1 MSGDSALVER
11 MSNAVRAAFKAME
24 VLKDENRALKDENE
38 NLRKQLRALQSGV
51 VSEPRA
57 DPVSIP
63 IITQEPVVSPQ
74 RSLEPIF
81 PRLVMIE

>member
-1 MSGDSALVER
+1 

-38 NLRKQLRALQSGV
+38 NLRKQLLELQSGV
-51 VSEPRA
+51 ASAPRS

-63 IITQEPVVSPQ
+63 IITEVPLVSSQ
-74 RSLEPIF
+74 RSLEPNV
-81 PRLVMIE
+81 PM